1 MNTDTAHPENDTL
14 GEANIETTSPEVTET
29 EPAEKAKR
37 GRAFSVGAKIGSIV
51 GLCLIALVGVSAF
64 SITKMGSIGQQIIGI
79 AERDV
84 PLTEIV
90 TKITLHQLEQA
101 ISFERAARHSEKM
114 HGDATERA
122 KFEESAKEFK
132 KLSDKVNA
140 EIETGLKLAQT
151 AIDTA
156 ATAKETK
163 EFKHVSDL
171 LKVVKVHHAGYD
183 KHVYESFDL
192 LKANNAAAA
201 TKLLATIEK
210 EEKQLTHE
218 LEGLVVEMIKF
229 TSHAAHTAE
238 KDEKAAI
245 QLLII
250 VSIAAVFGAAIL
262 ASLLITRNIAR
273 PLRDVISTVAD
284 LQAGNL
290 DIEISARSN
299 DEIGAVTNA
308 LSGFRDTMKKTRQL
322 EAEMAE
328 KEREA
333 ERVKKQREA
342 EQHAAEEKA
351 EQAKRDAEEQAAAAR
366 RQEMLDLAAT
376 FEADVGSVVSKI
388 SGAASDMQTA
398 ANTMSATAEETSS
411 QSATVAAAS
420 EEATTNVQTVASA
433 TEELSSSIQEI
444 TRQVAESAKVTR
456 SAVSESEMAN
466 NKVQGLE
473 EAATKIGEVVELIND
488 IASQTNLL
496 ALNATIEAA
505 RAGEAGKGFA
515 VVATEVKSLADQTAK
530 ATDDIGSQISAIQGA
545 TSEAATAIGSISD
558 TIRSVDEI
566 ASTIAAAVEEQG
578 ASTQEIS
585 NNIQQLSAAS
595 DEVNIN
601 ITSVSQAAG
610 ETGTAAGQVLSS
622 AKLLSDESNK
632 LKTAVEGFM
641 EKVRAA

>member
-101 ISFERAARHSEKM
+101 ISFERAARHGEKM

-262 ASLLITRNIAR
+262 AWLLITRNIAR

-290 DIEISARSN
+290 DIEISARNN

-328 KEREA
+328 KS
-333 ERVKKQREA
+333 
-342 EQHAAEEKA
+342 
-351 EQAKRDAEEQAAAAR
+351 AR
-366 RQEMLDLAAT
+366 L
-376 FEADVGSVVSKI
+376 
-388 SGAASDMQTA
+388 
-398 ANTMSATAEETSS
+398 
-411 QSATVAAAS
+411 
-420 EEATTNVQTVASA
+420 NV
-433 TEELSSSIQEI
+433 
-444 TRQVAESAKVTR
+444 
-456 SAVSESEMAN
+456 
-466 NKVQGLE
+466 
-473 EAATKIGEVVELIND
+473 
-488 IASQTNLL
+488 
-496 ALNATIEAA
+496 
-505 RAGEAGKGFA
+505 
-515 VVATEVKSLADQTAK
+515 
-530 ATDDIGSQISAIQGA
+530 
-545 TSEAATAIGSISD
+545 
-558 TIRSVDEI
+558 
-566 ASTIAAAVEEQG
+566 
-578 ASTQEIS
+578 
-585 NNIQQLSAAS
+585 
-595 DEVNIN
+595 
-601 ITSVSQAAG
+601 
-610 ETGTAAGQVLSS
+610 
-622 AKLLSDESNK
+622 
-632 LKTAVEGFM
+632 
-641 EKVRAA
+641 